1 MVDPLLFKTF
11 PDDLPRPV
19 DDGEADHLTGLPM
32 PDVVLPSTMGQR
44 VALNR
49 IPGRVVIY
57 AYPMTGQ
64 PDVPLPAGWNDIP
77 GARGCTPES
86 LGFKAVDARFS
97 ALGIA
102 VFGLSTQD
110 TDYQREMA
118 QRLGLPFP
126 VLSDAGLALTHAL
139 RLPTMEV
146 AGMTLLKRLTL
157 IVRDGVIE
165 QVFYPVFPPDE
176 AAATVL
182 AWLESQAS

>member
-1 MVDPLLFKTF
+1 MTDPLQFKKL
-11 PDDLPRPV
+11 PNDLPRPV
-19 DDGEADHLTGLPM
+19 DDGGADHLPGMPM
-32 PDVVLPSTMGQR
+32 PDVALESTSGQR

-49 IPGRVVIY
+49 IPGRAVIY

-64 PDVPLPAGWNDIP
+64 PDVPLPAGWDRIP

-86 LGFKAVDARFS
+86 LGFKAADARIS
-97 ALGIA
+97 ALGA
-102 VFGLSTQD
+102 VVFGLSTQD
-110 TDYQREMA
+110 TEYQREMA

-126 VLSDAGLALTHAL
+126 VLSDVDLALTRAL

-146 AGMTLLKRLTL
+146 AGMTLLRRLTL

-165 QVFYPVFPPDE
+165 QVFYPVFPPDQ

-182 AWLESQAS
+182 AWLESRVA